1 MSTLELLEK
10 HVVFD
15 GTQYKYRH
23 DSHTLGCPMTFSLF
37 LPNKE
42 TFEQPPLL
50 WWLSG
55 LTCTDDNFTHKAGA
69 QQAAARLGVAMIM
82 PDTSPRGEDVADSED
97 WDLGQGAGFYLNATK
112 QPWAA
117 HYQMYDYIT
126 KELSAIAR
134 DQFQLTGPE
143 FISGHSMGGHGAL
156 VIGLRNAER
165 FTSISAFAPIV
176 NPMEVPWGIKAFSE
190 YLGSNKENWK
200 EWDATELLKQHTGK
214 HIPVMI
220 DQGDADSFYD
230 KQLQPSKIAAIAEEK
245 NYPLTVRIQPGH
257 DHSYYTIASFIEE
270 HLEFHLSQL
279 TTDH

>member
-1 MSTLELLEK
+1 MSKLELLEE

-23 DSHTLGCPMTFSLF
+23 DSQTLGCPMTFSLF

-42 TFEQPPLL
+42 TFSNPPLL

-69 QQAAARLGVAMIM
+69 QKAAARLGVAMIM

-97 WDLGQGAGFYLNATK
+97 WDLGQGAGFYVNATE
-112 QPWAA
+112 QPWAS
-117 HYQMYDYIT
+117 HYKMYDYIT
-126 KELSAIAR
+126 KELSAVAH
-134 DQFQLTGPE
+134 DQFQLTGAE

-176 NPMEVPWGIKAFSE
+176 NPVEVPWGIKAFSE
-190 YLGSNKENWK
+190 YLGNNQENWQ
-200 EWDATELLKQHTGK
+200 EWDATELLKNYTGK
-214 HIPVMI
+214 EISILI
-220 DQGDADSFYD
+220 DQGDADPFYE
-230 KQLQPSKIAAIAEEK
+230 KQLQPSKIAAIADEK
-245 NYPLTVRIQPGH
+245 NYPLTVRMQPGH

-270 HLEFHLSQL
+270 HLEFHLSQIN
-279 TTDH
+279 

>member
-1 MSTLELLEK
+1 MSKLELLEE

-42 TFEQPPLL
+42 KFSNPPLF

-69 QQAAARLGVAMIM
+69 QKAAARLGVAMIM
-82 PDTSPRGEDVADSED
+82 PDTSPRGEHVADSED
-97 WDLGQGAGFYLNATK
+97 WDLGQGAGFYLNATE
-112 QPWAA
+112 QPWAT
-117 HYQMYDYIT
+117 HYKMYDYIT
-126 KELSAIAR
+126 KELTAIAH

-165 FTSISAFAPIV
+165 FHSISAFAPIV
-176 NPMEVPWGIKAFSE
+176 NPSQVPWGIKAFNA
-190 YLGSNKENWK
+190 YLGSDKEKWR
-200 EWDATELLKQHTGK
+200 EWDAVELLKNYTGK
-214 HIPVMI
+214 KIPVLI
-220 DQGDADSFYD
+220 DQGDADSFYE
-230 KQLQPSKIAAIAEEK
+230 KQLQPSKLAAVADEK
-245 NYPLTVRIQPGH
+245 NYPVTVRMQKGH

-279 TTDH
+279 ANNQ